1 MAGGVFQS
9 QNKIRPGAYI
19 KFQGVPSTDNIV
31 GSRGVV
37 TMAAPIGWGP
47 EDELITITV
56 NDLYNSN
63 LEKLIGCNIYNT
75 KAKLIKAALENAH
88 TLLLYRGDKGGTKAK
103 ATLNVGTEETA
114 VNLTVTAKY
123 AGSIGNTISVGVKQ
137 AFSGGYAVTTYLG
150 STQKDSQIVS
160 NLNELVANDFVEFS
174 GEGVPTSEVVNTLL
188 TTGADGTFTTQ
199 NYTEYLALLKFREFD
214 TLAAYKFGEAELFNG
229 STIKDFIQEM
239 RETRGIKCQ
248 AVINNYV
255 AANYEGVISTYN
267 QGVKYS
273 DGTELT
279 GEEMVVWVAG
289 ATAGADITESNTY
302 KVVANAVEVTG
313 TVIEDDIENLIL
325 TGYLIISK
333 RRDGAIVVEKDIN
346 TLVNLRDDVTK
357 AFKENK
363 VIRLL
368 DAVANHIA
376 LDFEQNYI
384 GKVTS
389 DSSGLSLF
397 KASII
402 TYLTELQTSGAIIN
416 FNSSTDV
423 KVEAG
428 EQEDSFYSEIYIQ
441 PTYSVD
447 KLYMVVNVR

>member
-9 QNKIRPGAYI
+9 QNKVRPGAYI

-47 EDELITITV
+47 ENKLIKITV

-63 LEKLIGCNIYNT
+63 LEKLIGVNIYNA
-75 KAKLIKAALENAH
+75 KAKLVKAALENAH
-88 TLLLYRGDKGGTKAK
+88 TLLLYRGDIGGNKAEG
-103 ATLNVGTEETA
+103 TLTVGTDIS
-114 VNLTVTAKY
+114 LKVTSKY
-123 AGSIGNTISVGVKQ
+123 AGSLGNTISVSVKQ
-137 AFSGGYAVTTYLG
+137 AFSGGYMVNTYLG

-160 NLNELVANDFVEFS
+160 NINELVSNDYVDFE
-174 GEGVPTSEVVNTLL
+174 GEGVPTEEVVNTLL
-188 TTGADGTFTTQ
+188 TGGTDGTFTTQ
-199 NYTEYLALLKFREFD
+199 NYTEYLAMLKFQEFD
-214 TLAAYKFGEAELFNG
+214 TLAAYKFTDSELFNG
-229 STIKDFIQEM
+229 GDIKDFIQEM
-239 RETRGIKCQ
+239 RETRGVKCQ
-248 AVINNYV
+248 AVINNYA
-255 AANYEGVISTYN
+255 AANYEGIISTYN

-273 DGTELT
+273 DGTELS

-302 KVVANAVEVTG
+302 KVVTNAVEITG
-313 TVIEDDIENLIL
+313 TVVEDDIEGLIL
-325 TGYLIISK
+325 TGYLVISK
-333 RRDGAIVVEKDIN
+333 RRDGAIVIEKDIN

-389 DSSGLSLF
+389 DSAGLSLF

-416 FNSSTDV
+416 FNSTTDV
-423 KVEAG
+423 NVELG
-428 EQEDSFYSEIYIQ
+428 DQEDSFYSEIYIQ

-447 KLYMVVNVR
+447 KLYMVVNVK

>member
-1 MAGGVFQS
+1 MAGGSFQS

-19 KFQGVPSTDNIV
+19 KFQGVPSNDNIV
-31 GSRGVV
+31 GSRGIV

-47 EDELITITV
+47 EDELIKVTV
-56 NDLYNSN
+56 ADLYSN
-63 LEKLIGCNIYNT
+63 KLEKILGFNVYSAS
-75 KAKLIKAALENAH
+75 AKLFKAALENAH
-88 TLLLYRGDKGGTKAK
+88 TLLVYRADKGGTKASVQIDVASNK
-103 ATLNVGTEETA
+103 KLK
-114 VNLTVTAKY
+114 VTAKY
-123 AGSIGNTISVGVKQ
+123 AGTTGNNISISVKE
-137 AFSGGYAVTTYLG
+137 AFAGGYSVNTFLG
-150 STQKDSQIVS
+150 STQKDSQIVTDIKD
-160 NLNELVANDFVEFS
+160 LVANDFVTFE
-174 GEGVPTSEVVNTLL
+174 GEGVIAQTAVNTLL
-188 TTGADGTFTTQ
+188 TGGANGTPTNQ
-199 NYTEYLALLKFREFD
+199 MYTEYLAKLKTTQFD
-214 TLAAYKFGEAELFNG
+214 TLAAFKIGDTELFNG
-229 STIKDFIQEM
+229 GTIKEFIQEM

-267 QGVKYS
+267 QGVKYA

-279 GEEMVVWVAG
+279 AEEFVVWMAG
-289 ATAGADITESNTY
+289 ATAGADVTESNTY

-313 TVIEDDIENLIL
+313 NVLEDDIETLI
-325 TGYLIISK
+325 TSGYIIISK

-346 TLVNLRDDVTK
+346 TLVNLRDGVTD

-376 LDFEQNYI
+376 LDFEQNYA
-384 GKVTS
+384 GKVVQ
-389 DSSGLSLF
+389 DANGRALF

-402 TYLTELQTSGAIIN
+402 SYLTELQNSGAIIN

-423 KVEAG
+423 MVEAG
-428 EQEDSFYSEIYIQ
+428 EQVDAYYSEIYIQ

-447 KLYMVVNVR
+447 KLYMIVNVR

>member
-1 MAGGVFQS
+1 MAGGSFQS

-19 KFQGVPSTDNIV
+19 KFQGVPSNDNIV
-31 GSRGVV
+31 GSRGIV

-47 EDELITITV
+47 EDELIKVTV
-56 NDLYNSN
+56 ADLYSN
-63 LEKLIGCNIYNT
+63 KLEKILGFNVYSAS
-75 KAKLIKAALENAH
+75 AKLFRAALENAH
-88 TLLLYRGDKGGTKAK
+88 TLLVYRADKGGTKASVQIDVASNK
-103 ATLNVGTEETA
+103 KLK
-114 VNLTVTAKY
+114 VTAKY
-123 AGSIGNTISVGVKQ
+123 AGATGNNISISVKE
-137 AFSGGYAVTTYLG
+137 AYAGGYSVNTFLG
-150 STQKDSQIVS
+150 STQKDSQIVADIKD
-160 NLNELVANDFVEFS
+160 LVANDFVTFE
-174 GEGVPTSEVVNTLL
+174 GEGVLAQTAVNTLL
-188 TTGADGTFTTQ
+188 TGGTNGVPNNQ
-199 NYTEYLALLKFREFD
+199 MYTEYLAKLKTTQFD
-214 TLAAYKFGEAELFNG
+214 TLAAFKIGETELFNG
-229 STIKDFIQEM
+229 GTIKEFIQEM

-267 QGVKYS
+267 QGVKYA

-279 GEEMVVWVAG
+279 AEEFVVWMAG
-289 ATAGADITESNTY
+289 ATAGADVTESNTY

-313 TVIEDDIENLIL
+313 NVLEDDIETLI
-325 TGYLIISK
+325 TSGYIIISK

-346 TLVNLRDDVTK
+346 TLVNLRDDVTD

-376 LDFEQNYI
+376 LDFEQNYA
-384 GKVTS
+384 GKVVQ
-389 DSSGLSLF
+389 DANGRALF

-402 TYLTELQTSGAIIN
+402 SYLTELQNSGAIIN

-423 KVEAG
+423 IVEAG
-428 EQEDSFYSEIYIQ
+428 EQVDAYYSEIYIQ

-447 KLYMVVNVR
+447 KLYMIVNVR

>member
-1 MAGGVFQS
+1 MAGGSFQS

-19 KFQGVPSTDNIV
+19 KFQGVPSNDNIV
-31 GSRGVV
+31 GSRGIV

-47 EDELITITV
+47 EDELIKVTV
-56 NDLYNSN
+56 ADLYSN
-63 LEKLIGCNIYNT
+63 KLEKILGFNVYSAS
-75 KAKLIKAALENAH
+75 AKLFKAALENAH
-88 TLLLYRGDKGGTKAK
+88 TLLVYRADKGGTKASVQIDVASNK
-103 ATLNVGTEETA
+103 KLK
-114 VNLTVTAKY
+114 VTAKY
-123 AGSIGNTISVGVKQ
+123 AGTTGNNISISIKE
-137 AFSGGYAVTTYLG
+137 AFAGGYSVNTFLG
-150 STQKDSQIVS
+150 STQKDSQIVTDIKD
-160 NLNELVANDFVEFS
+160 LVANDFVTFE
-174 GEGVPTSEVVNTLL
+174 GEGVIAKEAVNTLL
-188 TTGADGTFTTQ
+188 TGGTNGVPNNQ
-199 NYTEYLALLKFREFD
+199 MYTEYLAKLKTTQFD
-214 TLAAYKFGEAELFNG
+214 TLAAFKIGETELFNG
-229 STIKDFIQEM
+229 GTIKEFIQEM

-267 QGVKYS
+267 QGVKYA

-279 GEEMVVWVAG
+279 AEEFVVWMAG
-289 ATAGADITESNTY
+289 ATAGADVTESNTY

-313 TVIEDDIENLIL
+313 NVLEDDIETLI
-325 TGYLIISK
+325 TSGYIIISK

-346 TLVNLRDDVTK
+346 TLVNLRDDVTD

-376 LDFEQNYI
+376 LDFEQNYA
-384 GKVTS
+384 GKVVQ
-389 DSSGLSLF
+389 DANGRALF

-402 TYLTELQTSGAIIN
+402 SYLTELQNSGAIIN

-423 KVEAG
+423 SVEAG
-428 EQEDSFYSEIYIQ
+428 EQVDAYYSEIYIQ

-447 KLYMVVNVR
+447 KLYMIVNVR

>member
-1 MAGGVFQS
+1 MAGGSFQS

-19 KFQGVPSTDNIV
+19 KFQGVPSNDNIV
-31 GSRGVV
+31 GSRGIV

-47 EDELITITV
+47 EDELIKVTV
-56 NDLYNSN
+56 ADLYSN
-63 LEKLIGCNIYNT
+63 KLEKILGFNVYSAS
-75 KAKLIKAALENAH
+75 AKLFKAALENAH
-88 TLLLYRGDKGGTKAK
+88 TLLVYRADKGGTKASVQIDVASNK
-103 ATLNVGTEETA
+103 KLK
-114 VNLTVTAKY
+114 VTAKY
-123 AGSIGNTISVGVKQ
+123 AGTTGNNISISVKE
-137 AFSGGYAVTTYLG
+137 AFAGGYSVNTFLG
-150 STQKDSQIVS
+150 STQKDSQIVTDIKD
-160 NLNELVANDFVEFS
+160 LVANDFVTFE
-174 GEGVPTSEVVNTLL
+174 GEGVIAQTAVNTLL
-188 TTGADGTFTTQ
+188 TGGANGTPTNQ
-199 NYTEYLALLKFREFD
+199 MYTEYLAKLKTTQFD
-214 TLAAYKFGEAELFNG
+214 TLAAFKIGDTELFNG
-229 STIKDFIQEM
+229 GTIKEFIQEM

-267 QGVKYS
+267 QGVKYA

-279 GEEMVVWVAG
+279 AEEFVVWMAG
-289 ATAGADITESNTY
+289 ATAGADVTESNTY

-313 TVIEDDIENLIL
+313 NVLEDDIETLI
-325 TGYLIISK
+325 TSGYIIISK

-346 TLVNLRDDVTK
+346 TLVNLRDDVTD

-376 LDFEQNYI
+376 LDFEQNYA
-384 GKVTS
+384 GKVVQ
-389 DSSGLSLF
+389 DANGRALF

-402 TYLTELQTSGAIIN
+402 SYLTELQNSGAIIN

-423 KVEAG
+423 SVEAG
-428 EQEDSFYSEIYIQ
+428 EQVDAYYSEIYIQ

-447 KLYMVVNVR
+447 KLYMIVNVR

>member
-1 MAGGVFQS
+1 MAGGSFQS

-19 KFQGVPSTDNIV
+19 KFQGVPSNDNIV
-31 GSRGVV
+31 GSRGIV

-47 EDELITITV
+47 EDELIKVTV
-56 NDLYNSN
+56 ADLYSN
-63 LEKLIGCNIYNT
+63 KLEKILGFNVYSAS
-75 KAKLIKAALENAH
+75 AKLFRAALENAH
-88 TLLLYRGDKGGTKAK
+88 TLLVYRADKGGTKASVQIDVASDK
-103 ATLNVGTEETA
+103 KLK
-114 VNLTVTAKY
+114 VTAKY
-123 AGSIGNTISVGVKQ
+123 AGATGNNISISVKE
-137 AFSGGYAVTTYLG
+137 AFAGGYSVNTFLG
-150 STQKDSQIVS
+150 STQKDSQIVTDIKD
-160 NLNELVANDFVEFS
+160 LVANDFVTFE
-174 GEGVPTSEVVNTLL
+174 GEGVIAKEAVNTLL
-188 TTGADGTFTTQ
+188 TGGTNGVPNNQ
-199 NYTEYLALLKFREFD
+199 MYTEYLAKLKTTQFD
-214 TLAAYKFGEAELFNG
+214 TLAAFKIGETELFNG
-229 STIKDFIQEM
+229 GTIKEFIQEM

-267 QGVKYS
+267 QGVKYA

-279 GEEMVVWVAG
+279 AEEFVVWMAG
-289 ATAGADITESNTY
+289 ATAGADVTESNTY

-313 TVIEDDIENLIL
+313 NVLEDDIETLI
-325 TGYLIISK
+325 TSGYVIISK

-346 TLVNLRDDVTK
+346 TLVNLRDDVTD

-376 LDFEQNYI
+376 LDFEQNYA
-384 GKVTS
+384 GKVVQ
-389 DSSGLSLF
+389 DANGRALF

-402 TYLTELQTSGAIIN
+402 SYLTELQNSGAIIN

-423 KVEAG
+423 MVEAG
-428 EQEDSFYSEIYIQ
+428 EQVDAYYSEIYIQ

-447 KLYMVVNVR
+447 KLYMIVNVR

>member
-1 MAGGVFQS
+1 MAGGSFQS

-19 KFQGVPSTDNIV
+19 KFQGVPSNDNIV
-31 GSRGVV
+31 GSRGIV

-47 EDELITITV
+47 EDELIKVTV
-56 NDLYNSN
+56 ADLYSN
-63 LEKLIGCNIYNT
+63 KLEKILGFNVYSAS
-75 KAKLIKAALENAH
+75 AKLFKAALENAH
-88 TLLLYRGDKGGTKAK
+88 TLLVYRADKGGTKASVQIDVASNK
-103 ATLNVGTEETA
+103 KLK
-114 VNLTVTAKY
+114 VTAKY
-123 AGSIGNTISVGVKQ
+123 AGTTGNNISISIKE
-137 AFSGGYAVTTYLG
+137 AFAGGYSVNTFLG
-150 STQKDSQIVS
+150 STQKDSQIVTDIKD
-160 NLNELVANDFVEFS
+160 LVANDFVTFE
-174 GEGVPTSEVVNTLL
+174 GEGVIAQTAVNTLL
-188 TTGADGTFTTQ
+188 TGGTNGTPTNQ
-199 NYTEYLALLKFREFD
+199 MYTEYLAKLKTTQFD
-214 TLAAYKFGEAELFNG
+214 TLAAFKIGDTELFNG
-229 STIKDFIQEM
+229 GTIKEFIQEM

-267 QGVKYS
+267 QGVKYA

-279 GEEMVVWVAG
+279 AEEFVVWMAG
-289 ATAGADITESNTY
+289 ATAGADVTESNTY

-313 TVIEDDIENLIL
+313 NVLEDDIETLI
-325 TGYLIISK
+325 TSGYIIISK

-346 TLVNLRDDVTK
+346 TLVNLRDDVTD

-376 LDFEQNYI
+376 LDFEQNYA
-384 GKVTS
+384 GKVVQ
-389 DSSGLSLF
+389 DANGRALF

-402 TYLTELQTSGAIIN
+402 SYLTELQNSGAIIN

-423 KVEAG
+423 TVEAG
-428 EQEDSFYSEIYIQ
+428 EQVDAYYSEIYIQ

-447 KLYMVVNVR
+447 KLYMIVNVR

>member
-1 MAGGVFQS
+1 MAGGSFQS

-19 KFQGVPSTDNIV
+19 KFQGVPSNDNIV
-31 GSRGVV
+31 GSRGIV

-47 EDELITITV
+47 EDELIKVTV
-56 NDLYNSN
+56 ADLYSN
-63 LEKLIGCNIYNT
+63 KLEKILGFNVYSAS
-75 KAKLIKAALENAH
+75 AKLFKAALENAH
-88 TLLLYRGDKGGTKAK
+88 TLLVYRADKGGTKASVQIDVASNK
-103 ATLNVGTEETA
+103 KLK
-114 VNLTVTAKY
+114 VTAKY
-123 AGSIGNTISVGVKQ
+123 AGTTGNNISISIKE
-137 AFSGGYAVTTYLG
+137 AFAGGYSVNTFLG
-150 STQKDSQIVS
+150 STQKDSQIVTDIKD
-160 NLNELVANDFVEFS
+160 LVANDFVTFE
-174 GEGVPTSEVVNTLL
+174 GEGVIAQTAVNTLL
-188 TTGADGTFTTQ
+188 TGGANGTPTNQ
-199 NYTEYLALLKFREFD
+199 MYTEYLAKLKTTQFD
-214 TLAAYKFGEAELFNG
+214 TLAAFKIGETELFNG
-229 STIKDFIQEM
+229 GTIKEFIQEM

-267 QGVKYS
+267 QGVKYA

-279 GEEMVVWVAG
+279 AEEFVVWMAG
-289 ATAGADITESNTY
+289 ATAGADVTESNTY

-313 TVIEDDIENLIL
+313 NVLEDDIETLI
-325 TGYLIISK
+325 TSGYIIISK

-346 TLVNLRDDVTK
+346 TLVNLRDDVTD

-376 LDFEQNYI
+376 LDFEQNYA
-384 GKVTS
+384 GKAVQ
-389 DSSGLSLF
+389 DANGRALF

-402 TYLTELQTSGAIIN
+402 SYLTELQNSGAIIN

-423 KVEAG
+423 MVEAG
-428 EQEDSFYSEIYIQ
+428 EQVDAYYSEIYIQ

-447 KLYMVVNVR
+447 KLYMIVNVR

>member
-1 MAGGVFQS
+1 MAGGSFQS

-19 KFQGVPSTDNIV
+19 KFQGVPSNDNIV
-31 GSRGVV
+31 GSRGIV

-47 EDELITITV
+47 EDELIKVTV
-56 NDLYNSN
+56 ADLYSN
-63 LEKLIGCNIYNT
+63 KLEKILGFNVYSAS
-75 KAKLIKAALENAH
+75 AKLFKAALENAH
-88 TLLLYRGDKGGTKAK
+88 TLLVYRADKGGTKASVQIDVASNK
-103 ATLNVGTEETA
+103 KLK
-114 VNLTVTAKY
+114 VTAKY
-123 AGSIGNTISVGVKQ
+123 AGTTGNNISISIKEAFASGYSVNT
-137 AFSGGYAVTTYLG
+137 FLG
-150 STQKDSQIVS
+150 STQKDSQIVTDIKD
-160 NLNELVANDFVEFS
+160 LVANDFVTFE
-174 GEGVPTSEVVNTLL
+174 GEGVIAQTAVNTLL
-188 TTGADGTFTTQ
+188 TGGTNGTPTNQ
-199 NYTEYLALLKFREFD
+199 MYTEYLAKLKTTQFD
-214 TLAAYKFGEAELFNG
+214 TLAAFKIGDTELFNG
-229 STIKDFIQEM
+229 GTIKEFIQEM

-267 QGVKYS
+267 QGVKYA

-279 GEEMVVWVAG
+279 AEEFVVWMAG
-289 ATAGADITESNTY
+289 ATAGADVTESNTY

-313 TVIEDDIENLIL
+313 NVLEDDIETLI
-325 TGYLIISK
+325 TSGYVIISK

-346 TLVNLRDDVTK
+346 TLVNLRDDVTD

-376 LDFEQNYI
+376 LDFEQNYA
-384 GKVTS
+384 GKVVQ
-389 DSSGLSLF
+389 DANGRALF

-402 TYLTELQTSGAIIN
+402 SYLTELQNSGAIIN

-423 KVEAG
+423 SVEAG
-428 EQEDSFYSEIYIQ
+428 EQVDAYYSEIYIQ

-447 KLYMVVNVR
+447 KLYMIVNVR

>member
-1 MAGGVFQS
+1 MAGGSFQS

-19 KFQGVPSTDNIV
+19 KFQGVPSNDNIV
-31 GSRGVV
+31 GSRGIV

-47 EDELITITV
+47 EDELIKVTV
-56 NDLYNSN
+56 ADLYSN
-63 LEKLIGCNIYNT
+63 KLEKILGFNVYSAS
-75 KAKLIKAALENAH
+75 AKLFKAALENAH
-88 TLLLYRGDKGGTKAK
+88 TLLVYRADKGGTKATVQIDVASNK
-103 ATLNVGTEETA
+103 KLK
-114 VNLTVTAKY
+114 VTAKY
-123 AGSIGNTISVGVKQ
+123 AGTTGNNISISIKE
-137 AFSGGYAVTTYLG
+137 AFAGGYSVNTFLG
-150 STQKDSQIVS
+150 STQKDSQIVTDIKD
-160 NLNELVANDFVEFS
+160 LVANDFVTFE
-174 GEGVPTSEVVNTLL
+174 GEGVIAKEAVNTLL
-188 TTGADGTFTTQ
+188 TGGTNGVPNNQ
-199 NYTEYLALLKFREFD
+199 MYTEYLAKLKTTQFD
-214 TLAAYKFGEAELFNG
+214 TLAAFKIGETELFNG
-229 STIKDFIQEM
+229 GTIKEFIQEM

-267 QGVKYS
+267 QGVKYA

-279 GEEMVVWVAG
+279 AEEFVVWMAG
-289 ATAGADITESNTY
+289 ATAGADVTESNTY

-313 TVIEDDIENLIL
+313 NVLEDDIETLI
-325 TGYLIISK
+325 TSGYVIISK

-346 TLVNLRDDVTK
+346 TLVNLRDGVTD

-376 LDFEQNYI
+376 LDFEQNYA
-384 GKVTS
+384 GKVVQ
-389 DSSGLSLF
+389 DANGRALF

-402 TYLTELQTSGAIIN
+402 SYLTELQNSGAIIN

-423 KVEAG
+423 TVEAG
-428 EQEDSFYSEIYIQ
+428 EQVDAYYSEIYIQ

-447 KLYMVVNVR
+447 KLYMIVNVG

>member
-1 MAGGVFQS
+1 MAGGSFQS

-19 KFQGVPSTDNIV
+19 KFQGVPSNDNIV
-31 GSRGVV
+31 GSRGIV

-47 EDELITITV
+47 EDELIKVTV
-56 NDLYNSN
+56 ADLYSN
-63 LEKLIGCNIYNT
+63 KLEKILGFNVYSAS
-75 KAKLIKAALENAH
+75 AKLFKAALENAH
-88 TLLLYRGDKGGTKAK
+88 TLLVYRADKGGTKASVQIDVASNK
-103 ATLNVGTEETA
+103 KLK
-114 VNLTVTAKY
+114 VTAKY
-123 AGSIGNTISVGVKQ
+123 AGTTGNNISISIKE
-137 AFSGGYAVTTYLG
+137 AFAGGYSVNTFLG
-150 STQKDSQIVS
+150 STQKDSQIVTDIKD
-160 NLNELVANDFVEFS
+160 LVANDFVTFE
-174 GEGVPTSEVVNTLL
+174 GEGVISQAAVNTLL
-188 TTGADGTFTTQ
+188 TGGTNGTPNNQ
-199 NYTEYLALLKFREFD
+199 MYTEYLAKLKTTQFD
-214 TLAAYKFGEAELFNG
+214 TLAAFKIGDTELFNG
-229 STIKDFIQEM
+229 GTIKEFIQEM

-267 QGVKYS
+267 QGVKYA

-279 GEEMVVWVAG
+279 AEEFVVWMAG
-289 ATAGADITESNTY
+289 ATAGADVTESNTY

-313 TVIEDDIENLIL
+313 NVLEDDIETLI
-325 TGYLIISK
+325 TSGYIIISK

-346 TLVNLRDDVTK
+346 TLVNLRDDVTD

-376 LDFEQNYI
+376 LDFEQNYA
-384 GKVTS
+384 GKVVQ
-389 DSSGLSLF
+389 DANGRALF

-402 TYLTELQTSGAIIN
+402 SYLTELQNSGAIIN

-423 KVEAG
+423 SVEAG
-428 EQEDSFYSEIYIQ
+428 EQVDAYYSEIYIQ

-447 KLYMVVNVR
+447 KLYMIVNVR

>member
-1 MAGGVFQS
+1 MAGGSFQS

-31 GSRGVV
+31 GSRGIV

-47 EDELITITV
+47 EDELIKVTV
-56 NDLYNSN
+56 ADLYSN
-63 LEKLIGCNIYNT
+63 KLEKILGFNVYSAS
-75 KAKLIKAALENAH
+75 AKLFKAALENAH
-88 TLLLYRGDKGGTKAK
+88 TLLVYRADKGGTKASVQIDVASNK
-103 ATLNVGTEETA
+103 KLK
-114 VNLTVTAKY
+114 VTAKY
-123 AGSIGNTISVGVKQ
+123 AGTTGNNISISVKE
-137 AFSGGYAVTTYLG
+137 AFAGGYSVNTFLG
-150 STQKDSQIVS
+150 STQKDSQIVTDIKD
-160 NLNELVANDFVEFS
+160 LVANDFVTFE
-174 GEGVPTSEVVNTLL
+174 GEGVIAQTAVNTLL
-188 TTGADGTFTTQ
+188 TGGTNGTPTNQ
-199 NYTEYLALLKFREFD
+199 MYTEYLAKLKTTQFD
-214 TLAAYKFGEAELFNG
+214 TLAAFKIGDTELFNG
-229 STIKDFIQEM
+229 GTIKEFIQEM

-267 QGVKYS
+267 QGVKYA

-279 GEEMVVWVAG
+279 AEEFVVWMAG
-289 ATAGADITESNTY
+289 ATAGADVTESNTY

-313 TVIEDDIENLIL
+313 NVLEDDIETLI
-325 TGYLIISK
+325 TSGYIIISK

-346 TLVNLRDDVTK
+346 TLVNLRDDVTD

-376 LDFEQNYI
+376 LDFEQNYA
-384 GKVTS
+384 GKVVQ
-389 DSSGLSLF
+389 DANGRALF

-402 TYLTELQTSGAIIN
+402 SYLTELQNSGAIIN

-423 KVEAG
+423 TVEAG
-428 EQEDSFYSEIYIQ
+428 EQVDAYYSEIYIQ

-447 KLYMVVNVR
+447 KLYMIVNVR

>member
-1 MAGGVFQS
+1 MAGGSFQS

-19 KFQGVPSTDNIV
+19 KFQGVPSNDNIV
-31 GSRGVV
+31 GSRGIV

-47 EDELITITV
+47 EDELIKVTV
-56 NDLYNSN
+56 ADLYSN
-63 LEKLIGCNIYNT
+63 KLEKILGFNVYSAS
-75 KAKLIKAALENAH
+75 AKLFKAALENAH
-88 TLLLYRGDKGGTKAK
+88 TLLVYRADKGGTKASVQIDVASNK
-103 ATLNVGTEETA
+103 KLK
-114 VNLTVTAKY
+114 VTAKY
-123 AGSIGNTISVGVKQ
+123 AGTTGNNISISIKE
-137 AFSGGYAVTTYLG
+137 AFAGGYSVNTFLG
-150 STQKDSQIVS
+150 STQKDSQIVTDIKD
-160 NLNELVANDFVEFS
+160 LVANDFVTFE
-174 GEGVPTSEVVNTLL
+174 GEGVIAKEAVNTLL
-188 TTGADGTFTTQ
+188 TGGTNGVPNNQ
-199 NYTEYLALLKFREFD
+199 MYTEYLAKLKTTQFD
-214 TLAAYKFGEAELFNG
+214 TLAAFKIGETELFNG
-229 STIKDFIQEM
+229 GTIKEFIQEM

-267 QGVKYS
+267 QGVKYA

-279 GEEMVVWVAG
+279 AEEFVVWMAG
-289 ATAGADITESNTY
+289 ATAGADVTESNTY

-313 TVIEDDIENLIL
+313 NVLEDDIETLI
-325 TGYLIISK
+325 TSGYVIISK

-346 TLVNLRDDVTK
+346 TLVNLRDDVTD

-376 LDFEQNYI
+376 LDFEQNYA
-384 GKVTS
+384 GKVVQ
-389 DSSGLSLF
+389 DANGRALF

-402 TYLTELQTSGAIIN
+402 SYLTELQNSGAIIN

-423 KVEAG
+423 MVEAG
-428 EQEDSFYSEIYIQ
+428 EQVDAYYSEIYIQ

-447 KLYMVVNVR
+447 KLYMIVNVR

>member
-1 MAGGVFQS
+1 MAGGSFQS

-19 KFQGVPSTDNIV
+19 KFQGVPSNDNIV
-31 GSRGVV
+31 GSRGIV

-47 EDELITITV
+47 EDELIKVTV
-56 NDLYNSN
+56 ADLYSN
-63 LEKLIGCNIYNT
+63 KLEKILGFNVYSAS
-75 KAKLIKAALENAH
+75 AKLFKAALENAH
-88 TLLLYRGDKGGTKAK
+88 TLLVYRADKGGTKASVQIDVASNK
-103 ATLNVGTEETA
+103 KLK
-114 VNLTVTAKY
+114 VTAKY
-123 AGSIGNTISVGVKQ
+123 AGTTGNNISISIKE
-137 AFSGGYAVTTYLG
+137 AYAGGYSINTFLG
-150 STQKDSQIVS
+150 STQKDSQIVTDIKD
-160 NLNELVANDFVEFS
+160 LIANDFVTFE
-174 GEGVPTSEVVNTLL
+174 GEGVIAQTAVNTLL
-188 TTGADGTFTTQ
+188 TGGTNGTPSNQ
-199 NYTEYLALLKFREFD
+199 MYTEYLAKLKTTQFD
-214 TLAAYKFGEAELFNG
+214 TLAAFKIGDTELFNG
-229 STIKDFIQEM
+229 GTIKEFIQEM

-267 QGVKYS
+267 QGVKYA

-279 GEEMVVWVAG
+279 AEEFVVWMAG
-289 ATAGADITESNTY
+289 ATAGADVTESNTY

-313 TVIEDDIENLIL
+313 NVLEDDIETLI
-325 TGYLIISK
+325 TSGYIIISK

-346 TLVNLRDDVTK
+346 TLVNLRDDVTD

-376 LDFEQNYI
+376 LDFEQNYA
-384 GKVTS
+384 GKVVQ
-389 DSSGLSLF
+389 DANGRALF

-402 TYLTELQTSGAIIN
+402 SYLTELQNSGAIIN

-423 KVEAG
+423 TVEAG
-428 EQEDSFYSEIYIQ
+428 EQVDAYYSEIYIQ

-447 KLYMVVNVR
+447 KLYMIVNVR

>member
-1 MAGGVFQS
+1 MAGGSFQS

-19 KFQGVPSTDNIV
+19 KFQGVPSNDNIV
-31 GSRGVV
+31 GSRGIV

-47 EDELITITV
+47 EDELIKVTV
-56 NDLYNSN
+56 ADLYSN
-63 LEKLIGCNIYNT
+63 KLEKILGFNVYSAS
-75 KAKLIKAALENAH
+75 AKLFKAALENAH
-88 TLLLYRGDKGGTKAK
+88 TLLVYRADKGGTKASVQIDVASNK
-103 ATLNVGTEETA
+103 KLK
-114 VNLTVTAKY
+114 VTAKY
-123 AGSIGNTISVGVKQ
+123 AGTTGNNISISVKE
-137 AFSGGYAVTTYLG
+137 AFAGGYSVNTFLG
-150 STQKDSQIVS
+150 STQKDSQIVTDIKD
-160 NLNELVANDFVEFS
+160 LVANDFVTFE
-174 GEGVPTSEVVNTLL
+174 GEGVISQTVVNTLL
-188 TTGADGTFTTQ
+188 TGGANGTPTNQ
-199 NYTEYLALLKFREFD
+199 MYTEYLAKLKNTQFD
-214 TLAAYKFGEAELFNG
+214 TLAAFKIGDTELFNG
-229 STIKDFIQEM
+229 GTIKEFIQEM

-267 QGVKYS
+267 QGVKYA

-279 GEEMVVWVAG
+279 AEEFVVWMAG
-289 ATAGADITESNTY
+289 ATAGADVTESNTY

-313 TVIEDDIENLIL
+313 NVLEDDIETLI
-325 TGYLIISK
+325 TSGYIIISK

-346 TLVNLRDDVTK
+346 TLVNLRDDVTD

-376 LDFEQNYI
+376 LDFEQNYA
-384 GKVTS
+384 GKVVQ
-389 DSSGLSLF
+389 DANGRALF

-402 TYLTELQTSGAIIN
+402 SYLTELQNSGAIIN

-423 KVEAG
+423 MVEAG
-428 EQEDSFYSEIYIQ
+428 EQVDAYYSEIYIQ

-447 KLYMVVNVR
+447 KLYMIVNVR

>member
-9 QNKIRPGAYI
+9 QNKVRPGAYI

-47 EDELITITV
+47 ENELIKITV
-56 NDLYNSN
+56 NDLYNGN
-63 LEKLIGCNIYNT
+63 LEKLIGVNIYNA

-88 TLLLYRGDKGGTKAK
+88 TLLLYRGDIGGKQAS
-103 ATLNVGTEETA
+103 ATLTVGTDIT
-114 VNLTVTAKY
+114 LKVTAKY
-123 AGSIGNTISVGVKQ
+123 AGTLGNTISVSVKQ
-137 AFSGGYAVTTYLG
+137 AFSGGYMVNTYLG
-150 STQKDSQIVS
+150 STQKDSQIVA
-160 NLNELVANDFVEFS
+160 NLNELVSNDYVDFE
-174 GEGVPTSEVVNTLL
+174 GEGVPTEEVVNTLL
-188 TTGADGTFTTQ
+188 TGGTDGTFTTQ
-199 NYTEYLALLKFREFD
+199 NYTEYLAMLKFQEFD
-214 TLAAYKFGEAELFNG
+214 TLAAYKFTDAELFNG
-229 STIKDFIQEM
+229 GTIKDFIQEM
-239 RETRGIKCQ
+239 RETRGVKCQ
-248 AVINNYV
+248 AVINNYS
-255 AANYEGVISTYN
+255 AANYEGIISTYN
-267 QGVKYS
+267 QGVKYA
-273 DGTELT
+273 DGTELS
-279 GEEMVVWVAG
+279 GEEMVVWIAG

-302 KVVANAVEVTG
+302 KVIPNAVEITG
-313 TVIEDDIENLIL
+313 TVVEDDIENLIL
-325 TGYLIISK
+325 TGYLVISK
-333 RRDGAIVVEKDIN
+333 RRDGAIVIEKDIN

-389 DSSGLSLF
+389 DSAGLSLF

-402 TYLTELQTSGAIIN
+402 TYLTQLQTSGAIIN

-423 KVEAG
+423 SVELG
-428 EQEDSFYSEIYIQ
+428 DQEDSFYSEIYIQ

-447 KLYMVVNVR
+447 KLYMVVNVK

>member
-1 MAGGVFQS
+1 MAGGSFQS

-19 KFQGVPSTDNIV
+19 KFQGVPSNDNIV
-31 GSRGVV
+31 GSRGIV

-47 EDELITITV
+47 EDELIKVTV
-56 NDLYNSN
+56 ADLYSN
-63 LEKLIGCNIYNT
+63 KLEKILGFNVYSAS
-75 KAKLIKAALENAH
+75 AKLFRAALENAH
-88 TLLLYRGDKGGTKAK
+88 TLLVYRADKGGTKATVQIDIASDK
-103 ATLNVGTEETA
+103 KLK
-114 VNLTVTAKY
+114 VTAKY
-123 AGSIGNTISVGVKQ
+123 AGTTGNNISISVKE
-137 AFSGGYAVTTYLG
+137 AYAGGYSVNTFLG
-150 STQKDSQIVS
+150 STQKDSQIVADIKD
-160 NLNELVANDFVEFS
+160 LVANDFVTFE
-174 GEGVPTSEVVNTLL
+174 GEGVIAQTAVNTLL
-188 TTGADGTFTTQ
+188 TGGTNGVPNNQ
-199 NYTEYLALLKFREFD
+199 MYTEYLAKLKTTQFD
-214 TLAAYKFGEAELFNG
+214 TLAAFKIGDTELFNG
-229 STIKDFIQEM
+229 GTIKEFIQEM

-267 QGVKYS
+267 QGVKYA

-279 GEEMVVWVAG
+279 AEEFVVWMAG
-289 ATAGADITESNTY
+289 ATAGADVTESNTY

-313 TVIEDDIENLIL
+313 NVLEDDIETLI
-325 TGYLIISK
+325 TSGYVIISK

-346 TLVNLRDDVTK
+346 TLVNLRDDVTD

-376 LDFEQNYI
+376 LDFEQNYA
-384 GKVTS
+384 GKVVQ
-389 DSSGLSLF
+389 DANGRALF

-402 TYLTELQTSGAIIN
+402 SYLTELQNSGAIIN

-423 KVEAG
+423 MVEAG
-428 EQEDSFYSEIYIQ
+428 EQVDAYYSEIYIQ

>member
-1 MAGGVFQS
+1 MAGGSFQS

-19 KFQGVPSTDNIV
+19 KFQGVPSNDNIV
-31 GSRGVV
+31 GSRGIV

-47 EDELITITV
+47 EDELIKVTV
-56 NDLYNSN
+56 ADLYSN
-63 LEKLIGCNIYNT
+63 KLEKILGFNVYSAS
-75 KAKLIKAALENAH
+75 AKLFKAALENAH
-88 TLLLYRGDKGGTKAK
+88 TLLVYRADKGGTKASVQIDVASNK
-103 ATLNVGTEETA
+103 KLK
-114 VNLTVTAKY
+114 VTAKY
-123 AGSIGNTISVGVKQ
+123 AGTTGNNISISVKE
-137 AFSGGYAVTTYLG
+137 AFAGGYSVNTFLG
-150 STQKDSQIVS
+150 STQKDSQIVTDIKD
-160 NLNELVANDFVEFS
+160 LVANDFVTFE
-174 GEGVPTSEVVNTLL
+174 GEGVIAQTAVNTLL
-188 TTGADGTFTTQ
+188 TGGTNGTPTNQ
-199 NYTEYLALLKFREFD
+199 MYTEYLAKLKTTQFD
-214 TLAAYKFGEAELFNG
+214 TLAAFKIGDTELFNG
-229 STIKDFIQEM
+229 GTIKEFIQEM

-267 QGVKYS
+267 QGVKYA

-279 GEEMVVWVAG
+279 AEEFVVWMAG
-289 ATAGADITESNTY
+289 ATAGADVTESNTY

-313 TVIEDDIENLIL
+313 NVLEDDIETLI
-325 TGYLIISK
+325 TSGYVIISK

-346 TLVNLRDDVTK
+346 TLVNLRDDVTD

-376 LDFEQNYI
+376 LDFEQNYA
-384 GKVTS
+384 GKVVQ
-389 DSSGLSLF
+389 DANGRALF

-402 TYLTELQTSGAIIN
+402 SYLTELQNSGAIIN

-423 KVEAG
+423 SVEAG
-428 EQEDSFYSEIYIQ
+428 EQVDAYYSEIYIQ

-447 KLYMVVNVR
+447 KLYMIVNVR